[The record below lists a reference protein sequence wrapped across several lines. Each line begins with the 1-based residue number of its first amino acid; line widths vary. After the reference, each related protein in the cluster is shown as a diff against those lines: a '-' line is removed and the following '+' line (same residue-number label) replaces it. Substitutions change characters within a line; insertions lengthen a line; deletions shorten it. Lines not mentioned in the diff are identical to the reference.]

1 VIKYQNQDVP
11 VFSIPP
17 DWSTNVTLTER
28 YGGLAFEALSTAEE
42 RLATQPRPLLSL
54 AYDTLTLSEQE
65 QGYIRKI
72 LEVASAIPIALPLW
86 QFQRKLT
93 ADVVIGNAFVK
104 CDLIGPAMFDVVPA
118 CMLWNSFNY
127 FETFRTFVIGESEIG
142 FDAPITKQF
151 AVGDIVV
158 PIIVGHIVRDDV
170 PAVTDSNSRFPVKLD
185 EQFLAE
191 MFATPNAIN
200 GSKISH
206 QPPFEYLIT
215 GGPLL

>member
-1 VIKYQNQDVP
+1 MIKYQNQDVP

-72 LEVASAIPIALPLW
+72 LEIATAIPIALPLW

-104 CDLIGPAMFDVVPA
+104 CDPIGPAMFDVVPA

-127 FETFRTFVIGESEIG
+127 FETFRTFAVGESEVG

-151 AVGDIVV
+151 DAGDMIV
-158 PIIVGHIVRDDV
+158 PIIVGHFARDAGT
-170 PAVTDSNSRFPVKLD
+170 AVTDANSRFPVKFD
-185 EQFLAE
+185 EQFLSE
-191 MFATPNAIN
+191 MFATPNRIT

-206 QPPFEYLIT
+206 QPPFEYLLV
-215 GGPLL
+215 GGPIL

>member
-1 VIKYQNQDVP
+1 MIKYQNQDVP

-17 DWSTNVTLTER
+17 NWESTVTLTER
-28 YGGLAFEALSTAEE
+28 YGGLSFEALSTAEE

-65 QGYIRKI
+65 QGYIRKV
-72 LEVASAIPIALPLW
+72 LEGNGAIPIALPLW

-93 ADVVIGNAFVK
+93 ADVLIGNAFVK
-104 CDLIGPAMFDVVPA
+104 CDPIGAAMFDVVPA

-127 FETFRTFVIGESEIG
+127 FETFRTFAVGECEVG

-151 AVGDIVV
+151 DAGDMIV
-158 PIIVGHIVRDDV
+158 PIILGHFARD
-170 PAVTDSNSRFPVKLD
+170 AAKAITDSNSGFPVKFD
-185 EQFLAE
+185 EQFLSE
-191 MFATPNAIN
+191 LFATPDAIT

-206 QPPFEYLIT
+206 QPAFEYLLI
-215 GGPLL
+215 GGPIL